1 VRTGFGVRAALI
13 LIGFTAA
20 IAQIVLLRELMVV
33 FYGNESSIGLML
45 GSWLFWTAAGSSLA
59 GHFAAGARQPRRL
72 MAGIQV
78 LIAAILPW
86 TVLAVRAAKGLL
98 QTVPG
103 EVLGPGAMLLT
114 SFSTLGPLSVLSGAL
129 FTAGSE
135 VYATTQA
142 TTVTISAGEAT
153 GSVYL
158 WEAVGSSGGGV
169 VAGLLLIRYLSSL
182 EIAWLLAVLNLMAA
196 SGLAIAAR
204 PLRYAAIGGV
214 LGMAAAMAF
223 FGWPQ
228 NLEAISQKHFW
239 RGQHLVTTRDSVYGS
254 LAVVGTEGSR
264 SVYENGVVLFNVPD
278 PAAAEEAVH
287 YALLEH
293 PSPRS
298 LLLIGGG
305 LNGSIAQALRH
316 PTLERVDYVELDPAI
331 LDLAREY
338 FPNEWRALR
347 ADPRV
352 RVHVTDG
359 RLFLKTT
366 QSTFDVVIVN
376 LPEPQNAQLNRF
388 YTVEFF
394 REVSRKLTPTGLLS
408 FQLRSSEDYISAELG
423 QFLRSINKSL
433 RVVFP
438 EVRAIPGE
446 TIHFFAARQT
456 GTLASGTGELL
467 SRLHARN
474 LKTSYVSEYFIPFR
488 MTPDRMSEMD
498 AQIRPLEMTPVN
510 RDFAPVAYYFDIALW
525 AGEFNQGYRRLF
537 RAMADVNF
545 GSMVAVLGVVLA
557 LLVAGGRFLT
567 RYTVSSMYSRIQR
580 RPLPHGRGSDRSRA
594 KQAVWQYVNE
604 VLKPRT
610 KTQNRLQF
618 VAGFSTAAMGF
629 TMIGLE
635 VLLLLAFQAVYGYVY
650 QQLAVVIAAFM
661 AGMALGS
668 WLGMRRAARG
678 GMRVLA
684 TTQVLAAAAP
694 LVLLGLFEAIGRAN
708 GKLTLVASQIA
719 FPALALV
726 SGMLGGYQFPVAS
739 RIFFGTDSTGQ
750 EAGPTWQAEAPAP
763 LLRRPGT
770 LYALDLAG
778 SCLGAVLFSA
788 WLVPVFGFFKT
799 ALLSAMVSLAPAA
812 MAVLE
817 DSTPPLA
824 GVRRIPGR

>member
-1 VRTGFGVRAALI
+1 VKAGFGVRTVLV

-59 GHFAAGARQPRRL
+59 GRLAASLDASMAARAWQPRHA

-78 LIAAILPW
+78 LVAAVLPC

-103 EVLGPGAMLLT
+103 EVLGPAAMLLT
-114 SFSTLGPLSVLSGAL
+114 SFCALGPLCILSGAL
-129 FTAGSE
+129 FTAGSK
-135 VYATTQA
+135 VYAA
-142 TTVTISAGEAT
+142 TDTAAATSAGEAT

-158 WEAVGSSGGGV
+158 WEAVGSAGGGV
-169 VAGLLLIRYLSSL
+169 VAGLILVRHLSSL
-182 EIAWLLAVLNLMAA
+182 EIALLLAVLNLLAA

-204 PLRYAAIGGV
+204 PLRYAAMGGLV
-214 LGMAAAMAF
+214 GFALLLGF
-223 FGWPQ
+223 IGWPRR
-228 NLEAISQKHFW
+228 LEAISQERFW
-239 RGQHLVTTRDSVYGS
+239 RGQHLVATRNSVYGS

-338 FPNEWRALR
+338 FPNEWLALR
-347 ADPRV
+347 ANARV
-352 RVHVTDG
+352 HVHVTDG

-394 REVSRKLTPTGLLS
+394 REASRKLTATGLLS
-408 FQLRSSEDYISAELG
+408 FQLRSSEDYIGPELG
-423 QFLRSINKSL
+423 QFLRSIHQSL
-433 RVVFP
+433 RAVFP
-438 EVRAIPGE
+438 EVTAIPGE
-446 TIHFFAARQT
+446 TVHFFAAKRA
-456 GTLASGTGELL
+456 GTLASGADELL
-467 SRLHARN
+467 ARLHARN
-474 LKTSYVSEYFIPFR
+474 LQTSYVSEYFIPFR
-488 MTPDRMSEMD
+488 MTPDRMAD
-498 AQIRPLEMTPVN
+498 LHAQFRPGREGTPPTPVN

-525 AGEFNQGYRRLF
+525 SSQFGQGYRRLF
-537 RAMADVNF
+537 GAMAGVSF
-545 GSMVAVLGVVLA
+545 GAMAATGGVVLA
-557 LLVAGGRFLT
+557 LLVVGGRLLT
-567 RYTVSSMYSRIQR
+567 ER
-580 RPLPHGRGSDRSRA
+580 RRRH
-594 KQAVWQYVNE
+594 
-604 VLKPRT
+604 
-610 KTQNRLQF
+610 RLA
-618 VAGFSTAAMGF
+618 AGFCTAATGF
-629 TMIGLE
+629 TTIGLE
-635 VLLLLAFQAVYGYVY
+635 MLLLLAFQAVYGYLY

-668 WLGMRRAARG
+668 WLGMVGQASAWGPLWGRPLAGASFPGFSASRPAQR
-678 GMRVLA
+678 GMRVLGL
-684 TTQVLAAAAP
+684 TQVLAAAAP
-694 LVLLGLFEAIGRAN
+694 LVLLGLCEAIGRA
-708 GKLTLVASQIA
+708 GTSSVVASQIA
-719 FPALALV
+719 FPALAMAC
-726 SGMLGGYQFPVAS
+726 GMLGGYEFLIAS
-739 RIFFGTDSTGQ
+739 RIFFAGTQTVH
-750 EAGPTWQAEAPAP
+750 
-763 LLRRPGT
+763 RPGT

-788 WLVPVFGFFKT
+788 WLVPVFGFLKT
-799 ALLSAMVSLAPAA
+799 ALLSAMVSLAAAA
-812 MAVLE
+812 MAM
-817 DSTPPLA
+817 LA
-824 GVRRIPGR
+824 GSETDPAE

>member
-1 VRTGFGVRAALI
+1 
-13 LIGFTAA
+13 
-20 IAQIVLLRELMVV
+20 
-33 FYGNESSIGLML
+33 
-45 GSWLFWTAAGSSLA
+45 
-59 GHFAAGARQPRRL
+59 

-114 SFSTLGPLSVLSGAL
+114 SFSTLGPLSILSGAL
-129 FTAGSE
+129 FTAGSR
-135 VYATTQA
+135 VYAKTAA
-142 TTVTISAGEAT
+142 TSAGEAT

-169 VAGLLLIRYLSSL
+169 VAGLMLIRYLSSL

-204 PLRYAAIGGV
+204 PLRYAAIGGLVGIAAV
-214 LGMAAAMAF
+214 LAF

-228 NLEAISQKHFW
+228 SLEATSQRHFW
-239 RGQHLVTTRDSVYGS
+239 RGLHLVATRNSVYGS

-316 PTLERVDYVELDPAI
+316 PTLERVDYVEIDPAI

-347 ADPRV
+347 SDPRV

-408 FQLRSSEDYISAELG
+408 FQLRSSEDYISAEQG
-423 QFLRSINKSL
+423 QFLRSIDKSL
-433 RVVFP
+433 RAVFP
-438 EVRAIPGE
+438 EVTAIPGE
-446 TIHFFAARQT
+446 TVHFFAARQA
-456 GTLASGTGELL
+456 GTLASGAGELL
-467 SRLHARN
+467 ARLHARN
-474 LKTSYVSEYFIPFR
+474 LETSYVSEYFIPFR
-488 MTPDRMSEMD
+488 MMPDRMSDLEKQM
-498 AQIRPLEMTPVN
+498 RPDPLGTPATPVN
-510 RDFAPVAYYFDIALW
+510 RDFAPVAYYFDVALW
-525 AGEFNQGYRRLF
+525 AGEFNQGYRRFF
-537 RAMADVNF
+537 RTLAGINF
-545 GSMVAVLGVVLA
+545 GTVVAAFGVVLA
-557 LLVAGGRFLT
+557 VLVVGGRLATRASTTRFGAGGKT
-567 RYTVSSMYSRIQR
+567 
-580 RPLPHGRGSDRSRA
+580 LPDGRGSDR
-594 KQAVWQYVNE
+594 
-604 VLKPRT
+604 
-610 KTQNRLQF
+610 F

-635 VLLLLAFQAVYGYVY
+635 LLLLLAFQAVYGYVY

-668 WLGMRRAARG
+668 WLGMRRPAHG

-684 TTQVLAAAAP
+684 ITQVLAAAAP

-708 GKLTLVASQIA
+708 GTLGLAASQIA
-719 FPALALV
+719 FPALALI

-739 RIFFGTDSTGQ
+739 RIFFGETQTST
-750 EAGPTWQAEAPAP
+750 PVM
-763 LLRRPGT
+763 RRPGT

-778 SCLGAVLFSA
+778 SCLAAVLFSA
-788 WLVPVFGFFKT
+788 WFVPVFGFFKT

-812 MAVLE
+812 MAMLE
-817 DSTPPLA
+817 NSAPPPA
-824 GVRRIPGR
+824 GVRRISGR

>member
-1 VRTGFGVRAALI
+1 MKTEFRVRAALI

-45 GSWLFWTAAGSSLA
+45 GSWLLWTAAGSSLA
-59 GHFAAGARQPRRL
+59 GHFAARARQPRRV

-78 LIAAILPW
+78 LIAATLPW
-86 TVLAVRAAKGLL
+86 TIVAVRAAKGLL

-114 SFSTLGPLSVLSGAL
+114 SFSTLGPLCVLSGGL
-129 FTAGSE
+129 FTAGSQ
-135 VYATTQA
+135 VYAKTANT
-142 TTVTISAGEAT
+142 SAGEAT
-153 GSVYL
+153 GPVYL
-158 WEAVGSSGGGV
+158 WEAVGASVGGI
-169 VAGLLLIRYLSSL
+169 VAGLMLIRYLTSL
-182 EIAWLLAVLNLMAA
+182 EIAGVLAVLNLMAA
-196 SGLAIAAR
+196 CGLAIAAR
-204 PLRYAAIGGV
+204 PLRYAAIGGLAGV
-214 LGMAAAMAF
+214 AAVMGF
-223 FGWPQ
+223 LGWPQ
-228 NLEAISQKHFW
+228 SLEAISQKHLW
-239 RGQHLVTTRDSVYGS
+239 RGLHLVETRNSVYGS

-264 SVYENGVVLFNVPD
+264 SVYENGVVLFNAPD

-316 PTLERVDYVELDPAI
+316 PTLQRVDYVELDPAI

-338 FPNEWRALR
+338 FPNEWLALR

-352 RVHVTDG
+352 HVHVTDG

-388 YTVEFF
+388 YTVEFY
-394 REVSRKLTPTGLLS
+394 REVSRKLTPTGLVS
-408 FQLRSSEDYISAELG
+408 FQLRSSEDYISAEQG

-433 RVVFP
+433 RAVFP
-438 EVRAIPGE
+438 EVTAIPGE
-446 TIHFFAARQT
+446 TVHFFAARQA
-456 GTLASGTGELL
+456 GTLASGADELL
-467 SRLHARN
+467 ARLHARN
-474 LKTSYVSEYFIPFR
+474 LETSYVSEYFIPFR
-488 MTPDRMSEMD
+488 MTPDRVSDLEE
-498 AQIRPLEMTPVN
+498 QIRPDAATPVN
-510 RDFAPVAYYFDIALW
+510 RDFAPIAYYFDVALW
-525 AGEFNQGYRRLF
+525 SSQFSQGYRRLF
-537 RAMADVNF
+537 RAMAGVHF
-545 GSMVAVLGVVLA
+545 GFMMAAFAVVLA
-557 LLVAGGRFLT
+557 MLAVGGRFLT
-567 RYTVSSMYSRIQR
+567 E
-580 RPLPHGRGSDRSRA
+580 RG
-594 KQAVWQYVNE
+594 K
-604 VLKPRT
+604 
-610 KTQNRLQF
+610 RLQL

-629 TMIGLE
+629 TTIGLE
-635 VLLLLAFQAVYGYVY
+635 MLLLLGFQAVYGYVY

-668 WLGMRRAARG
+668 WLGMRQAPRG
-678 GMRVLA
+678 GMRVLKI
-684 TTQVLAAAAP
+684 TQVLAATAP
-694 LVLLGLFEAIGRAN
+694 LVLLGLFEGIGRAN
-708 GKLTLVASQIA
+708 STLGLAASQVA

-726 SGMLGGYQFPVAS
+726 SGMLGGYQFPVGS
-739 RIFFGTDSTGQ
+739 RIFFGA
-750 EAGPTWQAEAPAP
+750 AGLRPAWQAGRPLEPPAP
-763 LLRRPGT
+763 PLHRPGT

-812 MAVLE
+812 LAMIE
-817 DSTPPLA
+817 DHGTDPA
-824 GVRRIPGR
+824 E